1 MVTCSDSFSRSVAA
15 RTNAEQNRQT
25 GSRTGLVTNLRPRAR
40 ISKNSYKLPLYGSRT
55 GQGPAM
61 STKSAAA
68 LPTAL
73 REATAERF
81 VIEAARRVH
90 RALGDTNRLDLV
102 RRLAQS
108 PATVTELIESTDL
121 SQPLVS
127 WHLRRLRS
135 AGLVSS
141 ERAGR
146 ESIYTLRTE
155 TIAEGHALM
164 LAALG
169 VANPAAWVAPEAAL
183 PNAQPLVDAVRA
195 EEE

>member
-1 MVTCSDSFSRSVAA
+1 
-15 RTNAEQNRQT
+15 
-25 GSRTGLVTNLRPRAR
+25 
-40 ISKNSYKLPLYGSRT
+40 
-55 GQGPAM
+55 M
-61 STKSAAA
+61 STKSATA
-68 LPTAL
+68 LPATL
-73 REATAERF
+73 REAAGERF

-102 RRLAQS
+102 RRLAQG
-108 PATVTELIESTDL
+108 PATVTELIESTEL

-135 AGLVSS
+135 AGLVTS
-141 ERAGR
+141 ERVGR
-146 ESIYTLRTE
+146 ESRYTLRTE

-183 PNAQPLVDAVRA
+183 SNAQPLVDAVRA
-195 EEE
+195 EER

>member
-1 MVTCSDSFSRSVAA
+1 
-15 RTNAEQNRQT
+15 
-25 GSRTGLVTNLRPRAR
+25 
-40 ISKNSYKLPLYGSRT
+40 
-55 GQGPAM
+55 M
-61 STKSAAA
+61 SAKSLAA
-68 LPTAL
+68 LPVAL
-73 REATAERF
+73 RERADERV

-102 RRLAQS
+102 RRLAQG
-108 PATVTELIESTDL
+108 PATVTELIDSTEL

-135 AGLVSS
+135 AGLVTS
-141 ERAGR
+141 ERVGR
-146 ESIYTLRTE
+146 ESIYSLRTE

-169 VANPAAWVAPEAAL
+169 VSNPAAWVAPEAAL

>member
-1 MVTCSDSFSRSVAA
+1 
-15 RTNAEQNRQT
+15 
-25 GSRTGLVTNLRPRAR
+25 
-40 ISKNSYKLPLYGSRT
+40 
-55 GQGPAM
+55 
-61 STKSAAA
+61 
-68 LPTAL
+68 
-73 REATAERF
+73 

-102 RRLAQS
+102 RRLAAA
-108 PATVTELIESTDL
+108 PATVSELIESTGL

-135 AGLVSS
+135 AGLVTS
-141 ERAGR
+141 ERSGR

-169 VANPAAWVAPEAAL
+169 VSNPAAWVAPESAL

>member
-1 MVTCSDSFSRSVAA
+1 
-15 RTNAEQNRQT
+15 
-25 GSRTGLVTNLRPRAR
+25 
-40 ISKNSYKLPLYGSRT
+40 
-55 GQGPAM
+55 M

-68 LPTAL
+68 LPAAL
-73 REATAERF
+73 RGATGERF

-135 AGLVSS
+135 AGLVTS

>member
-1 MVTCSDSFSRSVAA
+1 
-15 RTNAEQNRQT
+15 
-25 GSRTGLVTNLRPRAR
+25 
-40 ISKNSYKLPLYGSRT
+40 
-55 GQGPAM
+55 M

-68 LPTAL
+68 LPAAL
-73 REATAERF
+73 REAAGERF

-135 AGLVSS
+135 AGLVTS
-141 ERAGR
+141 ECAGR
-146 ESIYTLRTE
+146 ETIYTL
-155 TIAEGHALM
+155 
-164 LAALG
+164 
-169 VANPAAWVAPEAAL
+169 
-183 PNAQPLVDAVRA
+183 
-195 EEE
+195 

>member
-1 MVTCSDSFSRSVAA
+1 
-15 RTNAEQNRQT
+15 
-25 GSRTGLVTNLRPRAR
+25 
-40 ISKNSYKLPLYGSRT
+40 
-55 GQGPAM
+55 
-61 STKSAAA
+61 
-68 LPTAL
+68 
-73 REATAERF
+73 

-135 AGLVSS
+135 AGLVTS

>member
-1 MVTCSDSFSRSVAA
+1 
-15 RTNAEQNRQT
+15 
-25 GSRTGLVTNLRPRAR
+25 
-40 ISKNSYKLPLYGSRT
+40 
-55 GQGPAM
+55 M

-68 LPTAL
+68 LPAAL
-73 REATAERF
+73 REATGERF

-135 AGLVSS
+135 AGLVTS

-155 TIAEGHALM
+155 TIAKGHALM

>member
-1 MVTCSDSFSRSVAA
+1 
-15 RTNAEQNRQT
+15 
-25 GSRTGLVTNLRPRAR
+25 
-40 ISKNSYKLPLYGSRT
+40 
-55 GQGPAM
+55 M
-61 STKSAAA
+61 SAKSLAA
-68 LPTAL
+68 LPVAL
-73 REATAERF
+73 RERADERV

-102 RRLAQS
+102 RRLAQG
-108 PATVTELIESTDL
+108 PATVTELIDSTEL

-135 AGLVSS
+135 AGLVTS
-141 ERAGR
+141 ERVGR
-146 ESIYTLRTE
+146 ESIYSLRTE

-169 VANPAAWVAPEAAL
+169 VSNPAAWVAPEAAL
-183 PNAQPLVDAVRA
+183 QNAQPLVDAVRA

>member
-1 MVTCSDSFSRSVAA
+1 
-15 RTNAEQNRQT
+15 
-25 GSRTGLVTNLRPRAR
+25 
-40 ISKNSYKLPLYGSRT
+40 
-55 GQGPAM
+55 M

-68 LPTAL
+68 LPAAL
-73 REATAERF
+73 SAATDARF

-135 AGLVSS
+135 AGLVTS
-141 ERAGR
+141 ERADR